1 MVQNKF
7 DKNELCE
14 MLFSIIIE
22 KGITEV
28 KTFYKKYHKL
38 DFKDY
43 DKRSP
48 LHMAA

>member
-1 MVQNKF
+1 MVQNNY
-7 DKNELCE
+7 DNSELCE
-14 MLFSIIIE
+14 MLFTIIIE

-28 KTFYKKYHKL
+28 KKFYKKYHRL